1 MKKKIIIPV
10 LLVFAIIVTVGSV
23 LILTFS
29 GAWGKL
35 FGETQTTSVQL
46 EYYLELQGE
55 KNLTVEY
62 GTVFTDPGARAFAK
76 NPNTGEETAVSLI
89 VIGAVDVNT
98 VGKYTLE
105 YTVDGEKE
113 SCREYREV
121 TVADTQIPVITL
133 VSDPEKYTL
142 PGQAYEE
149 EGFTATD
156 NHDGDITHLVQRVE
170 AEGKVTY
177 TVADTFGNTAE
188 VTREIVYNDPIP
200 PELSLKGESVLV
212 LDFGKDYV
220 EPGYTASDNCDGDL
234 TGTVQVEGLPDIK
247 KPGSYEVTY
256 TVKDQYN
263 NVTRAT
269 RTVFVK
275 QKGIDKVNN
284 PGAGDKFIYLTFDD
298 GPGPYTEEL
307 LDVLAKYNVKATFF
321 VVNTPYIDVIKR
333 EAEEGHTVA
342 IHTASHK
349 FKEVYASEDA
359 YFADLNRMQEII
371 KKYTG
376 QTSKLLRF
384 PGGSSNTISKFNKGI
399 MTRLTKLL
407 GEKGFTY
414 FDWNVDS
421 MDAGGAKTD
430 KAVYRN
436 IVDGISGKKNAVVL
450 MHDIKSYTV
459 DAIEDVIIWGL
470 KNGYTFLPLTADS
483 PTFHHPVNN

>member
-10 LLVFAIIVTVGSV
+10 LLVFVTIVAVGSV
-23 LILTFS
+23 LILSFS
-29 GAWGKL
+29 GRLGSL
-35 FGETQTTSVQL
+35 FGPAQTTVEQL
-46 EYYLELQGE
+46 EYRLKLRGE
-55 KNLTVEY
+55 KSLTVEY
-62 GTVFTDPGARAFAK
+62 GTAFKDPGANAFGK
-76 NPNTGEETAVSLI
+76 NPRTGKETEVSVI

-105 YTVDGEKE
+105 YTVDGGEDA
-113 SCREYREV
+113 CTEYREV
-121 TVADTQIPVITL
+121 IVADTQIPVITL
-133 VSDPEKYTL
+133 VTDPEKYTL
-142 PGQAYEE
+142 PGQTYEE

-156 NHDGDITHLVQRVE
+156 NHDGDITHLVQRSE
-170 AEGKVTY
+170 EDGKVTY
-177 TVADTFGNTAE
+177 TVADSFGNTTS
-188 VTREIVYNDPIP
+188 VIREIVYNDPIP
-200 PELSLKGESVLV
+200 PELSLKGDGILI
-212 LDFGKDYV
+212 LDFGKEYK

-234 TGTVQVEGLPDIK
+234 TGAVKIEGLPDPQ

-256 TVKDQYN
+256 TVTDKYN
-263 NVTRAT
+263 NVTKAT

-307 LDVLAKYNVKATFF
+307 LNVLAKYNVKVTFF
-321 VVNTPYIDVIKR
+321 VVNTPYVDVIKR

-349 FKEVYASEDA
+349 FKEIYASEDA

-371 KKYTG
+371 KSHTG
-376 QTSKLLRF
+376 QTTKLLRF

-407 GEKGFTY
+407 GEKGYTY

-430 KAVYRN
+430 KAVYKN
-436 IVDGISGKKNAVVL
+436 VVNGISNKKNAVVL

-459 DAIEDVIIWGL
+459 DAIEDIIVWGL

-483 PTFHHPVNN
+483 PTVHHPVNN

>member
-1 MKKKIIIPV
+1 M
-10 LLVFAIIVTVGSV
+10 
-23 LILTFS
+23 
-29 GAWGKL
+29 
-35 FGETQTTSVQL
+35 
-46 EYYLELQGE
+46 
-55 KNLTVEY
+55 
-62 GTVFTDPGARAFAK
+62 
-76 NPNTGEETAVSLI
+76 
-89 VIGAVDVNT
+89 
-98 VGKYTLE
+98 
-105 YTVDGEKE
+105 
-113 SCREYREV
+113 
-121 TVADTQIPVITL
+121 
-133 VSDPEKYTL
+133 
-142 PGQAYEE
+142 PGQTYEE
-149 EGFTATD
+149 EGFTAID

-200 PELSLKGESVLV
+200 PQLSLKGDNILI
-212 LDFGKDYV
+212 LDYGKTYA
-220 EPGYTASDNCDGDL
+220 EPGYAASDNCDGDL
-234 TGTVQVEGLPDIK
+234 TGAVKVEGLPDTK
-247 KPGSYEVTY
+247 KPGSYEVVY
-256 TVKDQYN
+256 TVTDQYN
-263 NVTRAT
+263 NVAKAI

-307 LDVLAKYNVKATFF
+307 LDVLAKYNVKVTFF

-359 YFADLNRMQEII
+359 YFADLNKMQEII

-376 QTSKLLRF
+376 QISKLVRF
-384 PGGSSNTISKFNKGI
+384 PGGSSNTISEFNKGI

-407 GEKGFTY
+407 GEKGFVY

-430 KAVYRN
+430 KAVYKN
-436 IVDGISGKKNAVVL
+436 VVNSISGKKNAVVL